1 MGRYTTEWLQ
11 HRVREFWARRNHSD
25 PVLRKRNR
33 AGLRYNVA
41 ELRRRQATS
50 AELSRLGF

>member
-50 AELSRLGF
+50 AELSGLGF